1 MAQQATSSGPQR
13 IDLEDPS
20 EVALWSE
27 QYGCTEAQLREA
39 VEAAGPL
46 AQEVREYIA
55 KQAKD
60 AIKRAS

>member
-20 EVALWSE
+20 EVASWSD
-27 QYGCTEAQLREA
+27 QYGCTEEQLRSA
-39 VEAAGPL
+39 VKAAGAV
-46 AQEVREYIA
+46 AQDVREYIA